1 MAYVTNC
8 GMGSFKRLISDMKD
22 ASASFGLSIVLWG
35 RRLRRQGASFAA
47 LMLGKT
53 CREPQWAPG
62 EVMACGGV

>member
-22 ASASFGLSIVLWG
+22 ASAYFDLSTVLWG
-35 RRLRRQGASFAA
+35 GRFRRQGSSFSTQV
-47 LMLGKT
+47 LGKT